1 MTLFSENELLMI
13 ALILDEE
20 EEEEVVKKNGY
31 GFIRHGRKGQQKG
44 NFLLYIRN

>member
-1 MTLFSENELLMI
+1 MI

-31 GFIRHGRKGQQKG
+31 GFIGHGRKGQRRG
-44 NFLLYIRN
+44 IFYTIRN